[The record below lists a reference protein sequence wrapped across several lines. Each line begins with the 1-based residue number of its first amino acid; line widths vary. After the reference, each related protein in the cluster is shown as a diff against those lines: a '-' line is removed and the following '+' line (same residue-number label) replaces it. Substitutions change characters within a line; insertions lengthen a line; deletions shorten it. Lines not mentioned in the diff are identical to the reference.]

1 MPKPLNSQSQE
12 LIASLFTYF
21 TQERDNGGPFLPL
34 NCVRERVAA
43 ALNIN
48 VCTVTKISQKVK
60 NNIVFDSPK
69 RKRPHAKRVTNQDH
83 LDIGSIRNQI
93 YEMYESKETVNL
105 GSILKELRNRQLFE
119 GCRSSLCTL
128 LRDIGFKFCKSNP
141 QRGLMELPEIAFKR
155 IQFLKAY
162 HQIKKES
169 LFNFVYLDET
179 CIFQNGTLG
188 RPWQDSAKK
197 GVKTIKVDGKRYIIL
212 HAGNRNGF
220 IPGAELVFSS
230 NGDCHGEMYQNI
242 FLVWFENQLLKNLEE
257 PSVIVMD
264 NAPYHSTPVEKIPTS
279 ESSKSAIK
287 AWLAKHNLRFE
298 NTMLKSELFQIV
310 IRNRPEKRFAVDQM
324 AELYGHRVLHLPPY
338 HRLFNP
344 NELIWGVAKNYY
356 NRNTGQGCTIKNY
369 LDKWKEALSTIT
381 PLDWMNSIRYTEEEI
396 EKWWNREQLFDK
408 LGINNLVVDSDSD
421 SDSESDSD

>member
-1 MPKPLNSQSQE
+1 MPPKKSNLNNARSREARRKRVERELNRQQNKSQQETQPKESGQQKGATARRRKARKRNIATAGKMPKPLNSQSQE

-119 GCRSSLCTL
+119 G
-128 LRDIGFKFCKSNP
+128 
-141 QRGLMELPEIAFKR
+141 
-155 IQFLKAY
+155 Y
-162 HQIKKES
+162 
-169 LFNFVYLDET
+169 ET

-220 IPGAELVFSS
+220 IPGAEVNYFKL
-230 NGDCHGEMYQNI
+230 
-242 FLVWFENQLLKNLEE
+242 LFEIGLRKDLL
-257 PSVIVMD
+257 
-264 NAPYHSTPVEKIPTS
+264 
-279 ESSKSAIK
+279 
-287 AWLAKHNLRFE
+287 
-298 NTMLKSELFQIV
+298 
-310 IRNRPEKRFAVDQM
+310 
-324 AELYGHRVLHLPPY
+324 
-338 HRLFNP
+338 
-344 NELIWGVAKNYY
+344 
-356 NRNTGQGCTIKNY
+356 
-369 LDKWKEALSTIT
+369 
-381 PLDWMNSIRYTEEEI
+381 
-396 EKWWNREQLFDK
+396 
-408 LGINNLVVDSDSD
+408 
-421 SDSESDSD
+421 